1 MACLFIKGPHTFR
14 IITQDT
20 NGGFRY
26 SLQPGEVA
34 AVRPCKFSKDEASD
48 LESIFT
54 SDGLMLGN
62 LVKKVTTAL
71 HLKHCLRCTGRQI
84 RLNQRGLELQKKWL
98 G

>member
-1 MACLFIKGPHTFR
+1 MACLFIKGVNTFR

-26 SLQPGEVA
+26 SLQEGEVA
-34 AVRPCKFSKDEASD
+34 VVRPCKFSRDEAGD
-48 LESIFT
+48 LDSIWS
-54 SDGLMLGN
+54 SDGLMIGN
-62 LVKKVTTAL
+62 LVKKVTAAL